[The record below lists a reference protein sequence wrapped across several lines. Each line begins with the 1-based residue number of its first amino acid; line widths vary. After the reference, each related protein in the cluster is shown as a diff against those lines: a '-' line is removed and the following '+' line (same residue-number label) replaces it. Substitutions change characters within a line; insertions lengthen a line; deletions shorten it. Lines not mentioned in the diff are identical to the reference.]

1 MTLAFDITDGCGLVM
16 KLIVN
21 SCQRRALFAI
31 HFHSK
36 RHFTSCTLLTRWR
49 ATVLKVKVPSGREV
63 FKGRLQLKMTLLVM
77 KIGMCGL
84 VILGF

>member
-21 SCQRRALFAI
+21 FCQRRALFAI

-63 FKGRLQLKMTLLVM
+63 FKA
-77 KIGMCGL
+77 GMGPQWSA
-84 VILGF
+84 VVGTDQYSKQTDHY